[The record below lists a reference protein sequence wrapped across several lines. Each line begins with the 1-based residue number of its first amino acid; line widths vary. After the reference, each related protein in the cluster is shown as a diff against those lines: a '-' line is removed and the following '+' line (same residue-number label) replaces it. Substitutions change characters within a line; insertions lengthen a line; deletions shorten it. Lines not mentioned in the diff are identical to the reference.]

1 MPTLSSVNRI
11 ELYYITGKIPY
22 ALCRQFVEEVLLV
35 SDDEMV
41 ASVKMLYERGLKVE
55 PAGSAAFTALV
66 QGRIKDV
73 AGKKVVIVITG
84 GNITPPELDKL
95 IGW

>member
-1 MPTLSSVNRI
+1 M
-11 ELYYITGKIPY
+11 
-22 ALCRQFVEEVLLV
+22 CRKYLEEVLLV
-35 SDDEMV
+35 SDEEMI
-41 ASVKMLYERGLKVE
+41 ASMKLLYDRGLKVE

-84 GNITPPELDKL
+84 GNITPTELAKL
-95 IGW
+95 IG